1 MGRVLRLTEFV
12 LFGAFVV
19 ALVLAGAAVIAA
31 SRARAELAVAKQLA
45 DLDSL
50 TGLLNQRSFH
60 ELLNHE
66 VARAHRYKR
75 RLALIIVDV
84 DNFKSINDEIGHL
97 EGNAVLNEVAERV
110 RTAVRAADIAC
121 RIGGDEFAVIL
132 PESST
137 DDANLL
143 AQRIVLGVSD
153 PPLSGAPSLS
163 VSTGVG
169 ELREGDSANDLFARA
184 DKDLYGAKDA
194 RVKVSRD

>member
-1 MGRVLRLTEFV
+1 MRRVLRLTEFV

-19 ALVLAGAAVIAA
+19 ALAIAGAAFVAA
-31 SRARAELAVAKQLA
+31 SRARAALAVAKQLA

-132 PESST
+132 PESSG
-137 DDANLL
+137 DDAHML
-143 AQRIVLGVSD
+143 AHRVVLGVSD
-153 PPLSGAPSLS
+153 PPLSDAPGLS

-169 ELREGDSANDLFARA
+169 ELLDGDSANDLFARA
-184 DKDLYGAKDA
+184 DKNLYSAKDA
-194 RVKVSRD
+194 RVKVSRG

>member
-110 RTAVRAADIAC
+110 RTAVRAADVAC

-132 PESST
+132 PESSAA
-137 DDANLL
+137 DAHML
-143 AQRIVLGVSD
+143 AGRVVLGVSN
-153 PPLSGAPSLS
+153 PPLPDAPLLS
-163 VSTGVG
+163 VSAGIG
-169 ELREGDSANDLFARA
+169 EL
-184 DKDLYGAKDA
+184 
-194 RVKVSRD
+194 